1 MSEHDI
7 EFTREDIDTYLK
19 ELAKRFRKLNGTK
32 MPGEIIIVGGAA
44 VLLRYDFRKQSRDI
58 DGIIRASSAIKESIN
73 YVADKYNLP
82 RGCLIQILLK
92 HGHILLLCM
101 HIPNITKH
109 IPMF

>member
-44 VLLRYDFRKQSRDI
+44 VLLKYDFRI
-58 DGIIRASSAIKESIN
+58 
-73 YVADKYNLP
+73 
-82 RGCLIQILLK
+82 
-92 HGHILLLCM
+92 
-101 HIPNITKH
+101 
-109 IPMF
+109 